1 MSADTVY
8 LVAEAASNFDGNLAQ
23 AKKLVDVAKDAGAD
37 AVKFQLFKADVLYP
51 EKNQP
56 VHAVV
61 KANEFPRQW
70 LPELCGHAKSRGI
83 DFLATPFDAEA
94 VDLLE
99 EAGVKAYKWGSSETT
114 NHPLLL
120 KAARTRKPV
129 YLSTGM
135 CTMADIAE
143 AVEILDQ
150 NGCPSVTVLHCY
162 SVYPTAYEDANL
174 RVLKTLR
181 HAFGKPV
188 GFSDHSLGIALPIAA
203 AALGA
208 TVIEKHFTLD
218 RTLKGPDHSYALE
231 PRELKEMVLAA
242 LRDGSYRPSLVRRVD
257 IPKPGGGTRMLGV
270 PTVLDR
276 VIQQAIVIVLTPILD
291 PTFSQSSYGFRPK
304 KSAHDAVR
312 QAREF
317 VREGHRWV
325 VDLDLSKFFD
335 RVNHD
340 ILLARLARRIND
352 KRLLRLIRRYLQAGM
367 MSEGVVTGREE
378 GTPQGGPLSP
388 LLANVLLDDW
398 DKQLEARGHKFCRY
412 ADDCNIYVKSKCAGE
427 RVMAWCV
434 AFLEGRLRLK
444 VNADKS
450 AVDRPWNR
458 KFLGLTV
465 TRGRQ
470 PKIRIAAK
478 SRERFED
485 RVRDIT
491 SRRRGI
497 SIQQMVRELNRY
509 LQGWFGYFRLSE
521 TPSVLEELD
530 GWIRRRLRCFL
541 LKQWKPGRGRRKA
554 LQQLGISDPRSIS
567 GSRKGPWRLSKT
579 QAVHMGLDN
588 SYFQNLGLFN
598 LSEQWRIKSQAV

>member
-8 LVAEAASNFDGNLAQ
+8 LVAEAGSNFDGNLAQ

-231 PRELKEMVLAA
+231 PRELKEMVLAVRSVEKALGSAAKLMHPDESAWGRRDGLYAARALKKGTVLAAGDLLAKRPATSLAARYRASVVGMTLRADVAEGGA
-242 LRDGSYRPSLVRRVD
+242 LRW
-257 IPKPGGGTRMLGV
+257 
-270 PTVLDR
+270 
-276 VIQQAIVIVLTPILD
+276 Q
-291 PTFSQSSYGFRPK
+291 
-304 KSAHDAVR
+304 
-312 QAREF
+312 
-317 VREGHRWV
+317 
-325 VDLDLSKFFD
+325 DL
-335 RVNHD
+335 
-340 ILLARLARRIND
+340 A
-352 KRLLRLIRRYLQAGM
+352 
-367 MSEGVVTGREE
+367 
-378 GTPQGGPLSP
+378 
-388 LLANVLLDDW
+388 
-398 DKQLEARGHKFCRY
+398 
-412 ADDCNIYVKSKCAGE
+412 
-427 RVMAWCV
+427 
-434 AFLEGRLRLK
+434 
-444 VNADKS
+444 
-450 AVDRPWNR
+450 
-458 KFLGLTV
+458 
-465 TRGRQ
+465 
-470 PKIRIAAK
+470 
-478 SRERFED
+478 
-485 RVRDIT
+485 
-491 SRRRGI
+491 
-497 SIQQMVRELNRY
+497 
-509 LQGWFGYFRLSE
+509 
-521 TPSVLEELD
+521 
-530 GWIRRRLRCFL
+530 
-541 LKQWKPGRGRRKA
+541 
-554 LQQLGISDPRSIS
+554 
-567 GSRKGPWRLSKT
+567 
-579 QAVHMGLDN
+579 
-588 SYFQNLGLFN
+588 
-598 LSEQWRIKSQAV
+598 